1 MLREGLATIYDAKTG
16 CEFGGER
23 MEKRYR
29 WAEWWAKKTGKG
41 MWKGLRGKAAEE
53 WESPREYKNRM
64 ALLAVGA
71 EQKNGEKESSANSHS
86 QSRR

>member
-1 MLREGLATIYDAKTG
+1 MLREGLATVYEAKTG
-16 CEFGGER
+16 CEYGGER
-23 MEKRYR
+23 MEKKYR
-29 WAEWWAKKTGKG
+29 RAEWWAKTKGKG

-64 ALLAVGA
+64 A
-71 EQKNGEKESSANSHS
+71 ERKNGEKEPSANSHS

>member
-1 MLREGLATIYDAKTG
+1 MLREGLATVYEAKTG
-16 CEFGGER
+16 CEYGGER
-23 MEKRYR
+23 MEKKYR
-29 WAEWWAKKTGKG
+29 RAEWWAKTKGKG

-64 ALLAVGA
+64 A
-71 EQKNGEKESSANSHS
+71 ERKTGEKEPSANSHN